1 MHLLLLQLTIIWGK
15 IMTIKDKLINGYPL
29 TKKIECSF
37 ECFEVIKR
45 RYVIFVDKKINKD
58 NMGILLD
65 EFSKALNNN
74 FSKVRA
80 LIIVGH
86 TDEQFNKQDLVYF
99 NGVDTFVVYYLK
111 NDNNNE
117 IYFNNHRV
125 FFLSVDWKKIINKFN
140 QILGV

>member
-1 MHLLLLQLTIIWGK
+1 M
-15 IMTIKDKLINGYPL
+15 
-29 TKKIECSF
+29 
-37 ECFEVIKR
+37 IKR

>member
-1 MHLLLLQLTIIWGK
+1 
-15 IMTIKDKLINGYPL
+15 MTIKDKLINGYPL

>member
-1 MHLLLLQLTIIWGK
+1 MLQLTIIWGK